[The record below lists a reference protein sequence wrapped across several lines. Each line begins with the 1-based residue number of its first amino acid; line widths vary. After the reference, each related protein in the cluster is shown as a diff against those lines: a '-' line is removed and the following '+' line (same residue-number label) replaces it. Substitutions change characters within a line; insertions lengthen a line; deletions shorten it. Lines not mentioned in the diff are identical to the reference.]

1 MRFDYRNDGG
11 ASDFHL
17 GNGWIV
23 TNSHAAVK
31 GTHSSHNNSEL
42 SYLNLISQDEITITI
57 GDNAQTIKL
66 VNECSI
72 VVFTKISAGRFADFT
87 QGDSALIHVPRIKD
101 CL

>member
-1 MRFDYRNDGG
+1 MRFDYRNGGG

-17 GNGWIV
+17 GNGWII
-23 TNSHAAVK
+23 TNSHAVVK
-31 GTHSSHNNSEL
+31 GTHSSHNNSEV